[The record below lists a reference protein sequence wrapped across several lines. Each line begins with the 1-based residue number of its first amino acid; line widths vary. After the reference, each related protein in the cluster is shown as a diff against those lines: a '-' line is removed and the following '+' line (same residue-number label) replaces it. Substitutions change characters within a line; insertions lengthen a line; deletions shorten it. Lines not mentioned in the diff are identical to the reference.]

1 MWDFKLFAR
10 APRDSL
16 KIGIVSKSLVI
27 GAKKLL
33 HKIGERNIADDFAL
47 AIYDEGK
54 IIIGAN
60 KGRKQ
65 HLERIILAS
74 VAEVMTDMI
83 RNKIFGSFDGV

>member
-10 APRDSL
+10 APRDGF

-33 HKIGERNIADDFAL
+33 HKIGERNIADDFTL
-47 AIYDEGK
+47 AIYNEGK

-65 HLERIILAS
+65 HLELIILAS
-74 VAEVMTDMI
+74 VAEVMTNMI
-83 RNKIFGSFDGV
+83 RNKIFGSFEGV